1 VQDYLKRDTT
11 IFFYTAGVR
20 DRQHI
25 NPDNWNL
32 DQYLL
37 DRPENA
43 AAQLELFYN
52 YRKNLE
58 RYPEW
63 HEYFR
68 THQPPTLIVWG
79 KNDPFF
85 GPEGA
90 RAFERDLKTIEVHL
104 LDTGHFALDEEGEAI
119 ANHIRRFLFAHIA

>member
-1 VQDYLKRDTT
+1 M
-11 IFFYTAGVR
+11 AGVR
-20 DRQHI
+20 DRQYI

-63 HEYFR
+63 HEY
-68 THQPPTLIVWG
+68 TVQVLSTPHIVKTSALQVSLGLICVS
-79 KNDPFF
+79 K
-85 GPEGA
+85 A
-90 RAFERDLKTIEVHL
+90 V
-104 LDTGHFALDEEGEAI
+104 
-119 ANHIRRFLFAHIA
+119 